1 LQWARFMGYGE
12 DLRLWLRLTL
22 VRLVGLSDDK
32 GLVLGRVRFP
42 GWQMSGRVGANVT
55 DLSARVI
62 STYNYKILLL
72 GIPPFANGV
81 RDPSYRVGV
90 RGKG

>member
-1 LQWARFMGYGE
+1 MSIGWGTVLQGARFMGYGE

-42 GWQMSGRVGANVT
+42 GWQMSGRVGQMQQ
-55 DLSARVI
+55 I
-62 STYNYKILLL
+62 
-72 GIPPFANGV
+72 
-81 RDPSYRVGV
+81 
-90 RGKG
+90 

>member
-1 LQWARFMGYGE
+1 MGYGE

-42 GWQMSGRVGANVT
+42 GWQMSGRVGASVT

>member
-1 LQWARFMGYGE
+1 
-12 DLRLWLRLTL
+12 
-22 VRLVGLSDDK
+22 
-32 GLVLGRVRFP
+32 
-42 GWQMSGRVGANVT
+42 MSGRVGANVT